1 MTEATNGGPSRRTVL
16 GGLVAGVGVAA
27 MSAFVAGCDSK
38 GGKTATGSST
48 SSNAPASDQSA
59 RDGSDANSAKA
70 EAVEKLA
77 LQILSMAP
85 VKTAVER
92 GLKTLAASE
101 DATKPDAMR
110 YVKSAMDE
118 TATLAALYS
127 AMGGVPDPVFVW
139 LFAGPRKWNG
149 YTLPGSRWYADN
161 TDTLYRG
168 VRVQDTSSYEITVHP
183 GPTLPTQLSVMMYDW
198 LMLENGTSDTTDAP
212 LGTFVVTD
220 KTPRNPD
227 GSITVTAGPEPAGS
241 SPNHLQFKPGIKQI
255 FVREIRG
262 DGSIPAVGLAVK
274 RTKGAAPAPMT
285 LDQLAADAAN
295 LIDKGVD
302 ATLRVSVV
310 FGKLYENQLAPI
322 RVRWAEGTTSAEQ
335 KMEPTEPLTPEKAL
349 GFISSALFNL
359 KDDEALVMTLNMLGT
374 EYLSV
379 NTYRPW
385 LVSPEHVYATS
396 SLNNFQAKA
405 NPDGSITFVLSP
417 KDPGVYNWLDVGGI
431 PYGEIAVRWQT
442 LTRPVLPTLK
452 EAAPLVKVVKLGND
466 LKAVLPPE
474 TTWVTPEERQEQRDT
489 RAKNYQLRCLG
500 TPCEVGGGLDKPY

>member
-1 MTEATNGGPSRRTVL
+1 M
-16 GGLVAGVGVAA
+16 
-27 MSAFVAGCDSK
+27 
-38 GGKTATGSST
+38 
-48 SSNAPASDQSA
+48 
-59 RDGSDANSAKA
+59 
-70 EAVEKLA
+70 
-77 LQILSMAP
+77 
-85 VKTAVER
+85 
-92 GLKTLAASE
+92 
-101 DATKPDAMR
+101 
-110 YVKSAMDE
+110 
-118 TATLAALYS
+118 
-127 AMGGVPDPVFVW
+127 
-139 LFAGPRKWNG
+139 
-149 YTLPGSRWYADN
+149 
-161 TDTLYRG
+161 
-168 VRVQDTSSYEITVHP
+168 
-183 GPTLPTQLSVMMYDW
+183 
-198 LMLENGTSDTTDAP
+198 
-212 LGTFVVTD
+212 VTD
-220 KTPRNPD
+220 KTPHNPD

-274 RTKGAAPAPMT
+274 RTKGCGPRAHDPRPT
-285 LDQLAADAAN
+285 RRGRRELDRQG
-295 LIDKGVD
+295 GVD

-322 RVRWAEGTTSAEQ
+322 RVRWAGATSAEQ

-405 NPDGSITFVLSP
+405 NPDGSITFVLSL

-466 LKAVLPPE
+466 LKSELPPE

-489 RAKNYQLRCLG
+489 RAGTTSCAGTRAKSAVASTSPTDHTALG
-500 TPCEVGGGLDKPY
+500 ATPP